1 MAVSF
6 RKLFN
11 DRAELENLMCREV
24 GIAAITPDFSSLGKR
39 DEYYE
44 LTIRGKD
51 TSENPASA
59 DFVKDFSTV
68 EELASAIEH
77 IKIGVMLEKG
87 MEI

>member
-11 DRAELENLMCREV
+11 DRAELENLMNRDV
-24 GIAAITPDFSSLGKR
+24 GIVAVKPDVDTRKR
-39 DEYYE
+39 DEYFE

-51 TSENPASA
+51 TDENPAS
-59 DFVKDFSTV
+59 V
-68 EELASAIEH
+68 EYVQEFNTISELAAAIEY